1 MSYINR
7 KNFLIQP
14 TGRPKRPETEE
25 TGETICK
32 QKTYKNL
39 GLLQKCLIFAI

>member
-1 MSYINR
+1 MSYLNR

-25 TGETICK
+25 TRETICK
-32 QKTYKNL
+32 QKPIK
-39 GLLQKCLIFAI
+39 I